1 MLIAKNPLF
10 SVGFKKHYKEKKYIK
25 NQKLLEAC

>member
-10 SVGFKKHYKEKKYIK
+10 AENSKEHYKEKKYIK